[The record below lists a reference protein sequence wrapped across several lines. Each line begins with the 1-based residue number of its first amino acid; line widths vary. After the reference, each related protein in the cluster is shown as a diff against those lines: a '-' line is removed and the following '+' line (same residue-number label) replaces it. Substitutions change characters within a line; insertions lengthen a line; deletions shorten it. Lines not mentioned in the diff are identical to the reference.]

1 MLVSRSLE
9 EAAMSLPERPPFI
22 AHMTAGL
29 APLKDGGN
37 PDMGGQG
44 SPIGKAQGLSKIG
57 IHYEIQPPGS
67 RSSFPHAE
75 SEEDEFVLV
84 LKGRPD
90 VWIDGVLYPLEAG
103 DSVAF
108 PAGTGIA
115 HSFLNNADED
125 MHLIVIGEANKDTN
139 RINYPLEPRRNAIF
153 ARKGR
158 YWSDAPQRPLGPHD
172 GKAVAGSRAAGPVDR
187 SGRPKFITH
196 FSDALFPVTNS
207 TYSNLGGQHAALG
220 SDGGLTRLG
229 VHHVVLPP
237 GNRTSNPHAESLEDE
252 FILVLDGK
260 PDVWVDGIAHELAE
274 GDGVAFPAGTGIAHT
289 FLNNTDAD
297 VHLLVI
303 GQHEVPGN
311 QVNYPLQP
319 ERNADFATRGEYWS
333 DAPKH
338 DLGPHDGRARAG
350 TRKA

>member
-1 MLVSRSLE
+1 
-9 EAAMSLPERPPFI
+9 MSLPERPRFI

-44 SPIGKAQGLSKIG
+44 SPIGKAQGLTKIG

-75 SEEDEFVLV
+75 SEEDEFVFV

-158 YWSDAPQRPLGPHD
+158 YWSDAPQHTLGPHD
-172 GKAVAGSRAAGPVDR
+172 GKALAGSRMAGPVDR
-187 SGRPKFITH
+187 SGRPDFVAHVGDRLK
-196 FSDALFPVTNS
+196 PVTDEAS
-207 TYSNLGGQHAALG
+207 ARFGARRAVLGG
-220 SDGGLTRLG
+220 DGGLTRLA
-229 VHHVVLPP
+229 VNIDVLPP
-237 GNRTSNPHAESLEDE
+237 GHRSSFPHAEKLEDE
-252 FILVLDGK
+252 FVLVLEGK
-260 PDVWVDGIAHELAE
+260 PDVWLDGHLHPLDV
-274 GDGVAFPAGTGIAHT
+274 GDGVAFPAGTGIAHS
-289 FLNNTDAD
+289 FLNNSDAD
-297 VHLLVI
+297 VHLLVV
-303 GQHEVPGN
+303 GQHDVPGN
-311 QVNYPLQP
+311 QLFYPLHP
-319 ERNADFATRGEYWS
+319 ERNEQFRQRGEFWE
-333 DAPKH
+333 DVPRH
-338 DLGPHDGRARAG
+338 PLGPHDGVARAG
-350 TRKA
+350 TRK

>member
-1 MLVSRSLE
+1 MTQ
-9 EAAMSLPERPPFI
+9 PERPPFI
-22 AHMTAGL
+22 AHITEGL

-44 SPIGKAQGLSKIG
+44 SPIGRAQGLSKIG

-75 SEEDEFVLV
+75 SEEDEFVYV

-90 VWIDGVLYPLEAG
+90 VWIDGVLYPLEPG

-115 HSFLNNADED
+115 HSFLNNSDED

-172 GKAVAGSRAAGPVDR
+172 GKAVAGSRGPGMVDR
-187 SGRPKFITH
+187 SGRPGFVVQA
-196 FSDALFPVTNS
+196 SDALRLVTDALS
-207 TYSNLGGQHAALG
+207 PRLGCQRATLGGE
-220 SDGGLTRLG
+220 GGLTRLG
-229 VHHVVLPP
+229 VNLDVLPP
-237 GNRTSNPHAESLEDE
+237 GKRSSFPHAEKLHDE
-252 FILVLDGK
+252 FVVVLEGK
-260 PDVWVDGIAHELAE
+260 PDLWLDGELLELAE
-274 GDGVAFPAGTGIAHT
+274 GDSVAFPAGTGIAHT
-289 FLNNTDAD
+289 FLNNSDAD
-297 VHLLVI
+297 VRLLVV
-303 GQHEVPGN
+303 GEHDVPGN
-311 QVNYPLQP
+311 QLFCPLNP
-319 ERNADFATRGEYWS
+319 ERNEMFKQAGRLWE
-333 DAPKH
+333 DAPRRA
-338 DLGPHDGRARAG
+338 LGPHDGVAKAG
-350 TRKA
+350 TRK